1 MPRSFPGSSDDVA
14 RPATTAPD
22 ADRLTVARGT
32 QPEIDLEIR
41 RSHFL
46 ARAAR
51 TGSEEEARGFISSV
65 RATYPDA
72 RHHCSAFIVALPG
85 ANPVERSSDDGEPS
99 GTAGVPMLEVLRRR
113 GLTDLVVVVT
123 RYFGGIKLGAGG
135 LIRAYSHTAALGIEA
150 SGIQRMTLFCRT
162 AVTISYSLL
171 GTLENEL
178 RRQEIRIADKAFA
191 EAVTLTLLL
200 PRETAGQTIAELVD
214 LTASRCEIVPQGEEY
229 LGIPLQA
236 PTADACTK

>member
-1 MPRSFPGSSDDVA
+1 MPNYKTITTGGEAEYEIQRSRFL
-14 RPATTAPD
+14 THTAHVETEQEAQD
-22 ADRLTVARGT
+22 F
-32 QPEIDLEIR
+32 IR
-41 RSHFL
+41 TIKKKYF
-46 ARAAR
+46 
-51 TGSEEEARGFISSV
+51 
-65 RATYPDA
+65 DA
-72 RHHCSAFIVALPG
+72 RHNCSAWILG
-85 ANPVERSSDDGEPS
+85 AKSSLQKSNDDGEPG
-99 GTAGVPMLEVLRRR
+99 GTAGNPILETMKKN
-113 GLTDLVVVVT
+113 GLTNTVIVVT

>member
-1 MPRSFPGSSDDVA
+1 MNRYRTIRETDDSVE
-14 RPATTAPD
+14 T
-22 ADRLTVARGT
+22 LY
-32 QPEIDLEIR
+32 EIQKSRFITHIR
-41 RSHFL
+41 HVE
-46 ARAAR
+46 
-51 TGSEEEARGFISSV
+51 TEEEARSFIQ
-65 RATYPDA
+65 AMKKQYFDA
-72 RHHCSAFIVALPG
+72 RHNCSAYVLG
-85 ANPVERSSDDGEPS
+85 ERADKQKSNDDGEPG
-99 GTAGVPMLEVLRRR
+99 GTAGNPILEAIKKNE
-113 GLTDLVVVVT
+113 LTDVVIVVT

>member
-1 MPRSFPGSSDDVA
+1 MKEYQTLLQPGEASY
-14 RPATTAPD
+14 
-22 ADRLTVARGT
+22 
-32 QPEIDLEIR
+32 EIQKSR
-41 RSHFL
+41 FL
-46 ARAAR
+46 AHAR
-51 TGSEEEARGFISSV
+51 SVETEAEAQAFIQQMKKK
-65 RATYPDA
+65 YFDA
-72 RHHCSAFIVALPG
+72 RHNCSAWILG
-85 ANPVERSSDDGEPS
+85 DTGSLQKSNDDGEPG
-99 GTAGVPMLEVLRRR
+99 GTAGNPILETMKKN
-113 GLTDLVVVVT
+113 GLTNTVIVVT

-162 AVTISYSLL
+162 AVTISYPLL